1 MMLLFCQVKSYVIV
15 KGCEKLM
22 LNNADVR
29 SYAKERG
36 VKLWELAAFMRVSDM
51 TITRKLR
58 NELTDAEK
66 ATLRG
71 HIDAIAADKAK
82 EKAATA

>member
-1 MMLLFCQVKSYVIV
+1 
-15 KGCEKLM
+15 M

-29 SYAKERG
+29 SYAKDRG

-66 ATLRG
+66 ATLKG

>member
-1 MMLLFCQVKSYVIV
+1 
-15 KGCEKLM
+15 M
-22 LNNADVR
+22 LNNTDIR
-29 SYAKERG
+29 CYAKEQG

-58 NELTDAEK
+58 VELSDNEK
-66 ATLRG
+66 ATLRDN
-71 HIDAIAADKAK
+71 IDAIAKNKAK